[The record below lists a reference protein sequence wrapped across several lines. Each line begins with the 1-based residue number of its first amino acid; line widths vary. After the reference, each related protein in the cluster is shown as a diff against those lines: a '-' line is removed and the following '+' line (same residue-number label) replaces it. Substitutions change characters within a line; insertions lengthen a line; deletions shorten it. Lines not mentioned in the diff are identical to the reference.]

1 MKTLMINDLAAVA
14 ELDGVAMSDIVG
26 GFCGYCPPVWD
37 MPKCDWG
44 MPKQEYGAPNVS
56 FNAAQSL
63 GQSQNTTVN
72 NGNNAAFVSGITANV
87 APSQNGQNTINFG

>member
-1 MKTLMINDLAAVA
+1 MKTLMIDDLAVTA
-14 ELDGVAMSDIVG
+14 ELDGEAMSAVVG
-26 GFCGYCPPVWD
+26 GYCGYCPPVWE
-37 MPKCDWG
+37 MPKCDVG
-44 MPKQEYGAPNVS
+44 MPKQDYAPPNVT

-87 APSQNGQNTINFG
+87 APSQNGQNTINFS